1 LLRLDG
7 NGRVVEAE
15 RSEELERVVEDED
28 EEVVEFVK
36 ACEAVEEEEG
46 EEGLLNRTRT
56 NDVASTQK
64 KASKSFLKS
73 NLL

>member
-1 LLRLDG
+1 MVMR
-7 NGRVVEAE
+7 RVVKAE

-36 ACEAVEEEEG
+36 ACEVVEEEEEG

-64 KASKSFLKS
+64 KASKSFLRS